1 MAISGQ
7 YHCGNRRQMM
17 RLKNLLIERHR
28 FLIRITFTAITLCLA
43 LSWWNVQMVVS
54 DAEPEIIVTEQ
65 DIQ

>member
-1 MAISGQ
+1 
-7 YHCGNRRQMM
+7 MM

-43 LSWWNVQMVVS
+43 LSWWNVFNQMVVS